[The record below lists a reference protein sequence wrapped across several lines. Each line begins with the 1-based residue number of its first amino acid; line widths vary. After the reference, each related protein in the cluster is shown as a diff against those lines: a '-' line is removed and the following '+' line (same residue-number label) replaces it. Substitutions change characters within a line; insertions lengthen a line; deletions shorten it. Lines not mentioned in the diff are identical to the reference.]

1 MGAPKGKY
9 GIRSIVGCVV
19 LPFFLWIFPGCS
31 AGPLTG
37 LVYTHVKAPLTKN
50 LHDTPAPRAMPKS
63 AKIIEVREPIT
74 GLGLN
79 ARVRSNA
86 IGDIA
91 KDHGLTTLYFADQE
105 FFSILG
111 IWTSHKVVLY
121 GE

>member
-1 MGAPKGKY
+1 MVAPQVKSSV
-9 GIRSIVGCVV
+9 RSVSVFILIWLIG
-19 LPFFLWIFPGCS
+19 GCS

-37 LVYTHVKAPLTKN
+37 LVYTHVKAPLTLDLN
-50 LHDTPAPRAMPKS
+50 DTPAPRAMPRS

-79 ARVRSNA
+79 ARVKSNA

-91 KDHGLTTLYFADQE
+91 KQHGLTTLYFADQE
-105 FFSILG
+105 FFSLLG
-111 IWTSHKVVLY
+111 IWTSHKVILY